1 MQDIILRNLMDDK
14 DYYQKVYPHL
24 NENHFSTIEAQ
35 EIFKT
40 IKSYTTEFSEQPK
53 KKEIGLMIK
62 NNAKLNEKVK
72 DSSITYFKH
81 ILTDD
86 KVENKEFL
94 INETEKYIQKVEM
107 TTAILKSADI
117 IKKDGNFEQVLG
129 FVSDALKI
137 KFDKEIGMSYKNS
150 LEHRLEYY
158 HKKNSGFTTGIESVD
173 RILGGGF
180 KPKTLNV
187 FGAPSHTGKSMALIS
202 VTCALALQKK
212 KVLFIPLEMSEEEI
226 AKRMDSNILDVDSNE
241 LKNIELDVLRAKF
254 DKIKEYLGESIIKEY
269 PAGVMSTFKL
279 ESLLDT
285 LALEDGFIP
294 DVIVI
299 DYLTLMAS
307 SRVTMSQ
314 AGGGYAYYKA
324 IAEELHGLAKKYNIP
339 VVTAA
344 QLNRS
349 AYGNKDAGM
358 ESIADSLGIVQ
369 TADVFIAMI
378 TDDILK
384 ENGRMYWKLLK
395 NRNTG
400 ILKSQ
405 LVGMKFANA
414 RFYEVDEAGDTA
426 TNIQSNFNVPS
437 SSGLDVLQGMG
448 QDITNTLD
456 VSVLNFN

>member
-1 MQDIILRNLMDDK
+1 MQDIILRNLMDDREF
-14 DYYQKVYPHL
+14 YQTVYPHL
-24 NENHFSTIEAQ
+24 TENHFSTIEAQ

-40 IKSYTTEFSEQPK
+40 IKSYTADFGTQPK
-53 KKEIGLMIK
+53 KKELGLMIK
-62 NNAKLNEKVK
+62 NNAKTNEKVK
-72 DSSITYFKH
+72 ESTINYFKH

-86 KVENKEFL
+86 KVENKDFL
-94 INETEKYIQKVEM
+94 IAETEKYIQKVEM

-137 KFDKEIGMSYKNS
+137 KFDKDIGMSYKNS

-158 HKKNSGFTTGIESVD
+158 HMKNSGITCGLESID
-173 RILGGGF
+173 KILGGGF

-202 VTCALALQKK
+202 VSCALALQKK

-226 AKRMDSNILDVDSNE
+226 AKRMDSNILDIDSNE
-241 LKNIELDVLRAKF
+241 LKDVDLDVFRAKF
-254 DKIKEYLGESIIKEY
+254 DQVKDLLGDTIIKEY
-269 PAGVMSTFKL
+269 PAGMMSTFKL
-279 ESLLDT
+279 EALLDT

-307 SRVTMSQ
+307 SRVTMAQ

-339 VVTAA
+339 VITAA

-378 TDDILK
+378 TDDVLK
-384 ENGRMYWKLLK
+384 ENNRMYWKFLK

-400 ILKSQ
+400 MLKSQ
-405 LVGMKFANA
+405 LVGIHFSKA
-414 RFYEVDEAGDTA
+414 RFFDIDEAGEVA
-426 TNIQSNFNVPS
+426 SNIQSNFNTPTS
-437 SSGLDVLQGMG
+437 PNLDMLQNLS
-448 QDITNTLD
+448 QDTAKFD